1 MGSTSSIGRRCRIRP
16 LAVLLCLPLA
26 AGGALAQNYPDPNER
41 LDWTIAFGPGGGN
54 DIMARTLIEI
64 LDKHGLYPGDIVA
77 ENREGGSGA
86 VGWGYLH
93 NQAGN
98 PCHFH
103 DQRQLHHDPAPGRYA
118 VGPTSFTPIA
128 LLATDDLVLVVT
140 GDLRHRQFRGVHRA
154 RQGGSAH
161 DRRHRRRNVDFIVP
175 TLLAEKAGF
184 EFEYVSFNAEGELTT
199 ALLSNAL
206 DAIVSN
212 PGEVLGLIESGDM
225 KALAYSGQETPKSLG
240 DIPTFG
246 EAGYAVNIS
255 MPRGLILAP
264 DAPAEAQQWWI
275 ETMKKVVET
284 LSGSSTR
291 EQQPD
296 REHPLRRRLP
306 RLPRGDQRHVRGDPA
321 RAGRHRLIRA
331 ARGPAHRSP
340 ETIGMRLG
348 FTAAILCAAALY
360 AYWAFADLSFLSSTG
375 RLGPGFFRASSV
387 CS

>member
-1 MGSTSSIGRRCRIRP
+1 MMGVNVFDRQALPGFAT

-98 PCHFH
+98 P
-103 DQRQLHHDPAPGRYA
+103 YA
-118 VGPTSFTPIA
+118 ISTTSGSYITTPLQADTPWDPTSFTPIA
-128 LLATDDLVLVVT
+128 LLATDDLVLVVN
-140 GDLRHRQFRGVHRA
+140 GDSDIDSFEAFIERA
-154 RQGGSAH
+154 KEDPPTIGGIGAV
-161 DRRHRRRNVDFIVP
+161 NVDFIVP

-212 PGEVLGLIESGDM
+212 PGVVLGLIESGDM

-284 LSGSSTR
+284 PEWQQYLESNNLTENIRYGDDFRAFLEETSGTFEEILR
-291 EQQPD
+291 EQ
-296 REHPLRRRLP
+296 
-306 RLPRGDQRHVRGDPA
+306 G
-321 RAGRHRLIRA
+321 
-331 ARGPAHRSP
+331 
-340 ETIGMRLG
+340 
-348 FTAAILCAAALY
+348 AI
-360 AYWAFADLSFLSSTG
+360 D
-375 RLGPGFFRASSV
+375 
-387 CS
+387 